1 VRGVT
6 GPASLEKVE
15 AILRNPAV
23 FALGELIPA
32 GSTER
37 GGRPRTYPNF
47 MVFVYGALCSVWRS
61 ARQVEAEL
69 AHPLVWTLMRD
80 LVAARFP
87 DDPSRQLPPAPM
99 RRHHFIYMRDRYL
112 IDPAILKAIGD
123 LHRSLAAG
131 QARTTGLLDPEAG
144 GSWTHPSL
152 DRLLHADGKVVTPL
166 FRAKPGATRVDK
178 QTGELI
184 PLRHEP
190 DAALH
195 FEGDGEPAW
204 GTKFVIVAARGADE
218 GTRVVLDLERV
229 EKPGAEASVAMD
241 CFRRLAPLVPGAQGV
256 VYDTALRGIHH
267 QELLRNL
274 GLLPINR
281 VTAADKGARAP
292 RRKDGRRVAKSAH
305 VEDKLVTTPDG
316 HQVSVSL
323 YARDGA
329 IGIARLT
336 DRGQMVFEPLP
347 RFRTHRTRDKGRTYR
362 WYNDYRLPD
371 RLGGGTVTV
380 RLHANAEDRARRF
393 NRTENVRPI
402 PPSDPDFPRLYARR
416 NDAESLNRNLEDTL
430 FLGRSHS
437 LGRLRQ
443 QVDLI
448 GYSLLVNGLSVLRH
462 ERRGRLPAAA

>member
-1 VRGVT
+1 VRRVT
-6 GPASLEKVE
+6 GPAALEKVE

-23 FALGELIPA
+23 FALADLIPE
-32 GSTER
+32 STDV

-69 AHPLVWTLMRD
+69 AHPLVWTFMRD

-87 DDPSRQLPPAPM
+87 NNPSRQLPAVPM
-99 RRHHFIYMRDRYL
+99 RRHHFIYMRNRYL
-112 IDPAILKAIGD
+112 TEPTLLKAIGD
-123 LHRSLAAG
+123 LHRSLAAE
-131 QARTTGLLDPEAG
+131 QARAIGLLDPNRD

-166 FRAKPGATRVDK
+166 FRAKPGDTRVDK
-178 QTGELI
+178 QTGEII

-195 FEGDGEPAW
+195 FEGGGEAAW
-204 GTKFVIVAARGADE
+204 GTKFVMVAARGTDE
-218 GTRVVLDLERV
+218 GARVILDLERV

-241 CFRRLAPLVPGAQGV
+241 CFRRLAPLMPGAQGI
-256 VYDTALRGIHH
+256 VYDTALRGVHH
-267 QELLRNL
+267 QELLRDL

-292 RRKDGRRVAKSAH
+292 RRKEGRRVAKSVH
-305 VEDKLVTTPDG
+305 VEDKLVTDPQGQTA
-316 HQVSVSL
+316 SVSL
-323 YARDGA
+323 FAQDGA
-329 IGIARLT
+329 IGIGRLT
-336 DRGQMVFEPLP
+336 DRGQMVFEPLR
-347 RFRTHRTRDKGRTYR
+347 RFRTHRTRDKGGTYR

-380 RLHANAEDRARRF
+380 RLHGNDEDRTRRF

-416 NDAESLNRNLEDTL
+416 NDAESINRHLEDTL
-430 FLGRSHS
+430 FLGRAHS
-437 LGRLRQ
+437 VGCLRQ

-448 GYSLLVNGLSVLRH
+448 GYALLVNGLTVLRH